1 MASEVRRECTTP
13 CTGALNCFCL
23 PLNQS
28 RQLGWV
34 GMGLCLGLTAVC
46 LLEFSCFSALPQLLF
61 CLPQQMWQVSE
72 KSLRVPKDGVI
83 AGSVAYCR

>member
-1 MASEVRRECTTP
+1 MTCGVRRECTTP
-13 CTGALNCFCL
+13 CTGVLNCFCL
-23 PLNQS
+23 LLNQS

-34 GMGLCLGLTAVC
+34 GKGLCPELIALC

-61 CLPQQMWQVSE
+61 CLPQHMWEVSG
-72 KSLRVPKDGVI
+72 KSLQVPKDGVI